1 MKFALDEQGGLALL
15 VESDMDWFVLD
26 SIVDDIKSPR
36 HLAESLASL
45 MDDESEWD
53 EWVVPEL
60 VDGFDA
66 QCDHVTS
73 AINQARKMETPQVE
87 ITREDADL
95 WYGALN
101 QSRLALQD
109 RYRFD
114 ALSPEQMES
123 EEIQQAYLRDRFY
136 SSIQSVLLEYVMQ

>member
-1 MKFALDEQGGLALL
+1 
-15 VESDMDWFVLD
+15 
-26 SIVDDIKSPR
+26 
-36 HLAESLASL
+36 